1 MSNAGIPP
9 NYYQQLHDEFASGA
23 LYRKKIVPI
32 GQTYLDQSTKIAVAP
47 AKTIKPVE
55 VKKMTYQD
63 TLPSPIGAVDYSKAV
78 VVRPSQLELDYS
90 SAMMSK
96 ARAKQ
101 EERAELLSRI
111 SKEPKTTLQ
120 FLKRQQAISATKK
133 RLEEIYRAPMTPE
146 EKTKAIE
153 EVHRSLPSDFGG
165 MLEIGGD
172 GEFAVSPESILR
184 DAHTELGIAVPA
196 SVEERLAS
204 VEADRVP
211 KSSEFNQYVGSL
223 SVPSVSE
230 PQGVPSRDRGVYSA
244 LSRDEMMD
252 ELLSRSS
259 QRAPINTPTLN
270 NPSANV
276 AVVSG
281 MTATR
286 QALGVPATV
295 LAEIASRPS
304 SRVGTIEETR
314 RERQSRALEA
324 MAGGA
329 PSERSMIPSESPSSF
344 ARQVEQ
350 LTQMDIQRIDGM
362 NSKQLT
368 EFLTS
373 ERVGMMSSA
382 LRGLNVNQLR
392 SRAKA
397 VIRQSGAEADPR
409 APRGRP
415 RRAR

>member
-1 MSNAGIPP
+1 MSNAGVPT

-23 LYRKKIVPI
+23 LYRKRIVPI
-32 GQTYLDQSTKIAVAP
+32 GQTYLDQSTMMSVTP
-47 AKTIKPVE
+47 ASSIKPV
-55 VKKMTYQD
+55 VPKKMTYQD

-96 ARAKQ
+96 ARAKTEQ
-101 EERAELLSRI
+101 RAELLSRI
-111 SKEPKTTLQ
+111 SKEPKTTLA
-120 FLKRQQAISATKK
+120 FLKRQQAIQATKK
-133 RLEEIYRAPMTPE
+133 RLEEIYRAPMTPA

-153 EVHRSLPSDFGG
+153 DIHRSLPSDFGG

-211 KSSEFNQYVGSL
+211 KSSEFSQYVGSL
-223 SVPSVSE
+223 KSDTELKDSE
-230 PQGVPSRDRGVYSA
+230 PRGVPSRDRGVYSA
-244 LSRDEMMD
+244 LSRSEMMD
-252 ELLSRSS
+252 ELLSRP
-259 QRAPINTPTLN
+259 QNAAPINTPTIN
-270 NPSANV
+270 NPTASFAV
-276 AVVSG
+276 ASG
-281 MTATR
+281 LTATR

-295 LAEIASRPS
+295 LSEIASRQS
-304 SRVGTIEETR
+304 MRRETIEETR
-314 RERQSRALEA
+314 RERESRAMMA
-324 MAGGA
+324 RAGGA
-329 PSERSMIPSESPSSF
+329 PSERSVPSESASSF
-344 ARQVEQ
+344 ARQVEMMK
-350 LTQMDIQRIDGM
+350 QMDIQRIGGM
-362 NSKQLT
+362 NSKQLR

-373 ERVGMMSSA
+373 ERVGMKPTA
-382 LRGLNVNQLR
+382 LQGLNVNQLR

-397 VIRQSGAEADPR
+397 VVREGGVEADPR

-415 RRAR
+415 